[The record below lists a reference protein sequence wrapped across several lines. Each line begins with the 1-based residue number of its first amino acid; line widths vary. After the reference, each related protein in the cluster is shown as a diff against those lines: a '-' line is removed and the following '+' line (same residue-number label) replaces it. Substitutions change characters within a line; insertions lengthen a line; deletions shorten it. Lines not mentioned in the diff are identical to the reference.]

1 METLVRG
8 GIQSNKVF
16 QIYIKCI
23 KMSTDDVWS
32 MKNCGKFI
40 LKTHNLTQNN
50 NENVKSNK
58 SMVIDF

>member
-1 METLVRG
+1 MVNLAHG
-8 GIQSNKVF
+8 GIQLNKVF

-50 NENVKSNK
+50 NENVKNNK
-58 SMVIDF
+58 LMVIDF